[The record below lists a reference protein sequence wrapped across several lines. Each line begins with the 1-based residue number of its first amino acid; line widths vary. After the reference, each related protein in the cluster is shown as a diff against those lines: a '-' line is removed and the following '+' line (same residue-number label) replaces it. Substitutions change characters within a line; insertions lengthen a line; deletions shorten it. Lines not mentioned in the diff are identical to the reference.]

1 MPSFF
6 ERFVRIG
13 RLPEPLRAELEPAKV
28 VISDE
33 GMHLDLDVTH
43 VDPWFR
49 GHLSL
54 NYKMSVAHDV
64 LAALPSRSLSFGV
77 STDYV
82 FHLLGVR
89 VRT

>member
-43 VDPWFR
+43 VDPRFADICR
-49 GHLSL
+49 
-54 NYKMSVAHDV
+54 
-64 LAALPSRSLSFGV
+64 
-77 STDYV
+77 
-82 FHLLGVR
+82 
-89 VRT
+89 